1 MAGDDM
7 EIRKALSCELAV
19 PDDMPPTF
27 VWHTFEDKS
36 VDCRNSL
43 ELGIAMKEKMK
54 CHLKC
59 TFSKRVDMDLILLM
73 VLKEQKNGLN
83 YF

>member
-27 VWHTFEDKS
+27 VWHT
-36 VDCRNSL
+36 
-43 ELGIAMKEKMK
+43 
-54 CHLKC
+54 
-59 TFSKRVDMDLILLM
+59 SKIRVLTVEIL
-73 VLKEQKNGLN
+73 
-83 YF
+83 

>member
-27 VWHTFEDKS
+27 CLLYTSDAADEEDSGDLGGPRIHKKKKKKHTYKL
-36 VDCRNSL
+36 V
-43 ELGIAMKEKMK
+43 
-54 CHLKC
+54 
-59 TFSKRVDMDLILLM
+59 
-73 VLKEQKNGLN
+73 
-83 YF
+83 